1 MPPRIRSS
9 QVLHRA
15 ESSLLQCIN
24 PTAPAAGRPSSTP
37 SCSPSILLSSSTS
50 PRQPSSQCCAFQRP
64 QQTSSFSSTA
74 SRDLNKAQRN
84 FWGWMRSYGRKHR
97 DPTGRTNYLGGGSNP
112 FPNNKEFKSQPV
124 LSEAA
129 RSVIYDA
136 VMKEGLPL
144 KAVSAKYNVDM
155 RRVAA
160 VVRMKE
166 IEKKW
171 VKEGKPL
178 ARPYAKA
185 VQTMLPYSNLTGEE
199 SEPFEPI
206 NDIHVHSYTMQQL
219 FLPTSES
226 RHFTRQDAAKAF
238 GEHILAP
245 DEKMRI
251 PELIAFEKDVVA
263 GVANEDAEANFFKAT
278 AASERAIADK
288 HLALAQRDENNKTR
302 VDSGRFEFRFERISV
317 DSAGH
322 DGRARRGVGWRYGV
336 PFNDRR
342 RAVVKIPTKVE

>member
-15 ESSLLQCIN
+15 ESSLLQCSSN
-24 PTAPAAGRPSSTP
+24 PTAPAAAGRPSSSYSSST
-37 SCSPSILLSSSTS
+37 LLSSSLSATS
-50 PRQPSSQCCAFQRP
+50 SRQPSSPCCAFQR
-64 QQTSSFSSTA
+64 SSFSSTA
-74 SRDLNKAQRN
+74 SRDLNRAQRT
-84 FWGWMRSYGRKHR
+84 FWEWMRTDGRKLR
-97 DPTGRTNYLGGGSNP
+97 DPVGHPNYLKAGQQP
-112 FPNNKEFKSQPV
+112 FPSNNAFKSQPI
-124 LSEAA
+124 LSDAA
-129 RSVIYDA
+129 RNTIYNA
-136 VMKEGLPL
+136 VMNEGLPL

-166 IEKKW
+166 IEMKW
-171 VKEGKPL
+171 IKEGKPL

-185 VQTMLPYSNLTGEE
+185 VQSMVPHSHLSGEE
-199 SEPFEPI
+199 QDPFEPI
-206 NDIHVHSYTMQQL
+206 NDIHVHSHTMQQL
-219 FLPTSES
+219 FLPTSEA

-251 PELIAFEKDVVA
+251 PELIAFEKDLVA
-263 GVANEDAEANFFKAT
+263 GVGNEDAEANFFKAT

-288 HLALAQRDENNKTR
+288 HLARAQRDENNKTR

-317 DSAGH
+317 DSAGQ